1 MDSIEIIKCGIV
13 NCYLIKGKEKSI
25 LVDTAL
31 YKYRNYIYK
40 RIKDFNTSLIILT
53 HAHVDHIGCTKF
65 LADKLNAPVAMHY
78 DDYKLSKDNTIHK
91 IYADSLAGNILK
103 FFSGLNFKSQIQ
115 PFEPKIFLEN
125 NQSLKYYGI
134 DAKVIHLK
142 GHTKGSIGII
152 VNDKNFIVGDAMM
165 HMAYITPSLI
175 YENKKAMSD
184 SITKIKNSNVKKIY
198 VGHGKPFD
206 IDKIKN
212 ISY

>member
-31 YKYRNYIYK
+31 YKYRNYIYNK
-40 RIKDFNTSLIILT
+40 IKDFNISLIILT

-65 LADKLNAPVAMHY
+65 LADKLNVPVAIHY

-91 IYADSLAGNILK
+91 IYADSLVGNVLK
-103 FFSGLNFKSQIQ
+103 LFSQLNFKTKIQ

-125 NQSLKYYGI
+125 NQSLKDYGI
-134 DAKVIHLK
+134 DAKVVSLK

-152 VNDKNFIVGDAMM
+152 VNDKEFIVGDAMM
-165 HMAYITPSLI
+165 NMTYITPSLI
-175 YENKKAMSD
+175 YENKKAMLNSV
-184 SITKIKNSNVKKIY
+184 TKIKNSNAEKIY

-212 ISY
+212 I